1 MQTHIVV
8 SQKLIHALN
17 VVQIR
22 RLVIKKIAV
31 IRVTLEVTLARL
43 LLQQTRTTVIQERIV
58 RTVQLGNMDR
68 LPGFVH
74 TAQLTHMHGRQGT
87 HSVPHALT
95 DNTQTPDLPHA
106 HIALLDGRV

>member
-1 MQTHIVV
+1 VV
-8 SQKLIHALN
+8 SQKLNALN
-17 VVQIR
+17 AVQIR

-31 IRVTLEVTLARL
+31 IRVTLGLTPTRL

-58 RTVQLGNMDR
+58 QTVLVVNMDR

-87 HSVPHALT
+87 HSVTHALT

-106 HIALLDGRV
+106 HTALVDGRVSVML